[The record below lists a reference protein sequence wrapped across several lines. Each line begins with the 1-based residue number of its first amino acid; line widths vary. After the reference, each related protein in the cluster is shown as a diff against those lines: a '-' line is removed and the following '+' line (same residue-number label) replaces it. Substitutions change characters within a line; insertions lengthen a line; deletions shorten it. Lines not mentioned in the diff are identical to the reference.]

1 MKKTIIVLALG
12 IILFSCSSD
21 KKAKL
26 EGLRKQQEQ
35 IAQEIKALESEIAGS
50 SKDSSTIKATKVTIT
65 ELKKTEFNHFVD
77 VQGKVDGEENIA
89 VSAQLPG
96 VVTKIYIKE
105 GDFVKKDQILADIDA
120 TVMKQGIEEL
130 KSSLTFVT
138 DIYEK
143 QKALWDQK
151 IGSEVQYLQAKN
163 NKESLENKLKTLEEQ
178 LKMSSIKSPIDGT
191 VEEIPIKV
199 GQLIAPGFPAVR
211 VVNFNKIKVV
221 AEVAEAFTSKIKE
234 GNNVIVFFPDLNE
247 EVKATIKF
255 TSKFINPVN
264 RTFMIE
270 ARLNPGKIEFRI
282 NMIAVL
288 KVIDYSSISALILPI
303 NVIQSDNKGKYVY
316 LLERK
321 EGKNIAKKI
330 SVTTGQSYN
339 GQIEILTGVK
349 EGDKIITVGYQDI
362 EDETLVEI

>member
-1 MKKTIIVLALG
+1 MKKLLMLFAVGTM
-12 IILFSCSSD
+12 LFSCSSD

-26 EGLRKQQEQ
+26 EKLRKEHDK
-35 IAQEIKALESEIAGS
+35 IALEIKDLEKELANTN
-50 SKDSSTIKATKVTIT
+50 KDSSQTKATKVSFT
-65 ELKKTEFNHFVD
+65 EIKKTEFCHYVD
-77 VQGKVDGEENIA
+77 VQGKVDGEENIG
-89 VSAQLPG
+89 VSAQILG
-96 VVTKIYIKE
+96 IISKIYIKE

-120 TVMKQGIEEL
+120 SVLKQGIEEL
-130 KSSLTFVT
+130 KSSLIFVT

-143 QKALWDQK
+143 QKSLWDQK
-151 IGSEVQYLQAKN
+151 IGSEIQYLQAKN

-199 GQLIAPGFPAVR
+199 GQAISPGFTAVR

-221 AEVAEAFTSKIKE
+221 AEVAEAFTAKIKE
-234 GNNVIVFFPDLNE
+234 GNNVVVYFPDLNE

-270 ARLNPGKIEFRI
+270 ARLNPGKTEYRV
-282 NMIAVL
+282 NMVAVV
-288 KVIDYSSISALILPI
+288 KVTDYSAPEALVLPI
-303 NVIQSDNKGKYVY
+303 NIIQSDNKGKYIYIV
-316 LLERK
+316 ENK
-321 EGKNIAKKI
+321 DGKNIAKKI

-339 GQIEILTGVK
+339 GQVEILTGLK
-349 EGDKIITVGYQDI
+349 EGDKVITVGYQDL
-362 EDETLVEI
+362 EEETLIDI